1 MKWTMDLWTIANKA
15 VVLVY
20 VVATGYFLPT
30 TDTAWFTLALLSYI
44 CLNTAIPIFKSSR
57 LKVVLVVGSAAFVL
71 ACGYYLDALF
81 FLLLAVHGYELAALL
96 SGSSNGSGSSNSK
109 KTALLLTLL
118 PSILIPA
125 TLVPLYI
132 LTALLG
138 FALHAAAST
147 YEEKVARLTTEND
160 QLQEDIYK
168 LNKTVAENKA
178 FLRQSTYTGKLE
190 ERHRLS
196 QQIHDEVGHAM
207 AGALIQMEAARRLL
221 ATDHDKASEL
231 LGNAIA
237 ISQDGLERIRLTL
250 KNLKPRPE
258 EIGINKLR
266 LLVDE
271 LSANQDVT
279 TTLTHSGNLD
289 VITPLQW
296 RIIQENAVEAV
307 TNTLKYGRATAI
319 HFEIEVLGRVIKAV
333 VIDDGVGAAKVLKG
347 LGIIGMEERAAAAGG
362 TVIVDGSNGFSVTT
376 LLPYDGA

>member
-30 TDTAWFTLALLSYI
+30 TDTAWFMLALLTYI
-44 CLNTAIPIFKSSR
+44 CLNTAIPILKSSR
-57 LKVVLVVGSAAFVL
+57 LKAALVVGSIAFVL

-81 FLLLAVHGYELAALL
+81 FLLLAVHGYELVALL
-96 SGSSNGSGSSNSK
+96 GAGK
-109 KTALLLTLL
+109 KIALLFTLL
-118 PSILIPA
+118 PTVFIPT
-125 TLVPLYI
+125 TLVPVYV

-147 YEEKVARLTTEND
+147 YGEKMARLTTEND
-160 QLQEDIYK
+160 KLREDVYI

-178 FLRQSTYTGKLE
+178 FVRQSAYTGKLE

-221 ATDHDKASEL
+221 ATDRDKAFEL

-258 EIGINKLR
+258 EIGMNQLR

-279 TTLTHSGNLD
+279 ATLTHSGNLD

-307 TNTLKYGRATAI
+307 TNSLKYGRATAI
-319 HFEIEVLGRVIKAV
+319 HVEIEVLERVIKAV
-333 VIDDGVGAAKVLKG
+333 VADDGVGTVKVVKG
-347 LGIIGMEERAAAAGG
+347 LGIIGMEERAATAGG
-362 TVIVDGSNGFSVTT
+362 TVIVDGSSGFRVTT